1 MHIHPEVVLLGGLGL
16 LLGASG
22 SPLPSRPST
31 PLPEDSTSTL
41 SPNTTTGNP
50 LPDLTHLSLAPREK
64 DTNVEI
70 VCHDHV
76 FTRDHVKAAVK
87 QAKRIHEAKDKHPDD
102 YAEFPKPLDRR
113 ASDLFKKPDGL
124 FQFPLVSD
132 GVYDGK
138 ADVTGREFVII
149 DKNFKCKGAVRYYE
163 DHAESKGHADACYA
177 RKRKDK
183 DGKDKGK
190 DKDKRKGGGGGAAGG
205 GGGGHAS
212 GHASGGHGAGRTGLI
227 VAGGAHGADEGD
239 YDVC

>member
-22 SPLPSRPST
+22 SPLPSRSST
-31 PLPEDSTSTL
+31 PLPEDSASTL
-41 SPNTTTGNP
+41 SSNTTTGNP
-50 LPDLTHLSLAPREK
+50 LPDLTNLSLAPREK
-64 DTNVEI
+64 DSNVEI

-87 QAKRIHEAKDKHPDD
+87 QAKRIHEAKEEHPDD
-102 YAEFPKPLDRR
+102 YAEFPQPLDRR
-113 ASDLFKKPDGL
+113 ASDLFKKPDDW
-124 FQFPLVSD
+124 FQFPLVAD

-138 ADVTGREFVII
+138 ADVTGREFVIV
-149 DKNFKCKGAVRYYE
+149 DKNFKCKGAVRYYDDHGE
-163 DHAESKGHADACYA
+163 DKGHADACYA

-190 DKDKRKGGGGGAAGG
+190 DKDKRKGGRGG
-205 GGGGHAS
+205 GGRGGG
-212 GHASGGHGAGRTGLI
+212 GHASGGHGAGRTGHI
-227 VAGGAHGADEGD
+227 AAGGSHGADEGN